1 MPSQKGI
8 SYEGEN
14 QMIVKKRYLT
24 ILIVLILTLFF
35 SCAKKQ
41 TGENDDGVV
50 YVYQVPALT
59 ADGWL
64 TASLQDVGVNPGPIT
79 NLMEELL
86 NRNDH
91 LYHGLLIIKDVIGF
105 ESH

>member
-24 ILIVLILTLFF
+24 ILIVLIPALFF

-41 TGENDDGVV
+41 TGENDDGVDLV
-50 YVYQVPALT
+50 VVFTSGAYEVGTANVPLLYYDIIQNYILPAL
-59 ADGWL
+59 
-64 TASLQDVGVNPGPIT
+64 N
-79 NLMEELL
+79 
-86 NRNDH
+86 
-91 LYHGLLIIKDVIGF
+91 
-105 ESH
+105 